1 VVVGSGGFAAGE
13 GPTGLGFDTA
23 GGSAGFEVTTY
34 KANVTVDS
42 LAVAEQVISDPAKQ
56 SWTATRSGV
65 AVIDYENTDTPGH
78 FAYWTEN
85 ADKSFP
91 GTTWT
96 VNSDDL
102 VVEATAQV
110 IIPRTGDWTFGV
122 HSDEGFSL
130 QLTKGNHTFSFSYPD
145 TRTAADSLETF
156 EITEAGIYDLRL
168 VYFERSFGAG
178 VELFAAEGSY
188 TTFTPG
194 VFQLV
199 GDAAHGG
206 LSTGGFHG
214 VIQTDVSDL
223 MFEQNATIWVR
234 IPFEVTDPT
243 AFDSMTLR
251 MRYNDA
257 FVAYLNGVEI
267 ARSNGVPDPLA
278 WNSQATAAR
287 PVQDSVQYQVFGVS
301 DFVGQLRAGTNVLA
315 IHGLNVSPDDSTFLL
330 SPELFVSGE
339 QGFARYFGTPSPGG
353 PNLASFADFVAP
365 LQFSLPHGIYDKLPE
380 GQYYELAITTDTPN
394 ALIYYTLDGSEPS
407 PTNGILYGAPI
418 QFNQTTIVRAVG
430 YRPGYEPSKVV
441 TQTYLVLEDVIY
453 QSPNGEAPGPG
464 WPTGSV
470 NGQVI
475 NYGMD
480 PDIVNPNPQAVIDAL
495 KAIPT
500 ISMVTDLDY
509 LFDPSIGIF
518 VNARKDAGDWDPW
531 EEAVKNW
538 ERPASIELI
547 YPDDASGP
555 GFPDGADEGFQ
566 VNAGV
571 RIRGGYSR
579 QDANPKHAFRL
590 FFRDEYGDPKLH
602 YPLFGDEGAEEFDA
616 VDLATSQNYSWAFGG
631 PNNNTMIRDMVIRDL
646 QGILGQPYTRSR
658 FYHLYIDGVYW
669 GIYYTQ
675 ERSEAD
681 YGETYL
687 GGEEEDYDA
696 IHQNDSRVV
705 YATDGNM
712 NAYMRLRNMV
722 VTGDGLDDNADYF
735 RAQGLNPDGTPNP
748 AYERLLDVDNL
759 IDFMILTY
767 YPAEKDGP
775 GSHYTRPRPNNYWA
789 VYNRENPDGFKFFKH
804 DNEHSFGLGTTR
816 YDGGTDNLVYPFI
829 GSQGGTTSYFNA
841 HWLHEELM
849 GTNGSAGVPP
859 TYGNAEYRMR
869 FADRVYELFFN
880 NGLLTDDKVLE
891 RINYRAAQIDQAIIA
906 ESARWGDRK
915 THPPKDRDDW
925 LQDVQEIRDW
935 VTDWHGT
942 GRSRT
947 EVVIDQ
953 LKAVGWWPTTTAPTL
968 SQYGGQVD
976 PGFQLTIGAQSGA
989 AIYYTLDGSD
999 PRAIGGAA
1007 VGTLYT
1013 GPISLSE
1020 TAELKV
1026 RALKGGVWSPLVKAQ
1041 FYVGDP
1047 ASSQNLAITELNYH
1061 PHDPTAAEQAALPPG
1076 SPPTAPS
1083 GSFSPASTCCWCA
1096 TARPSRPVTGPRLPR
1111 ASPDNTSA
1119 HWTTTANRS
1128 PCWTVS
1134 GSRSAISTTAMQA
1147 AGRAAPTG
1155 AAPRWW

>member
-1 VVVGSGGFAAGE
+1 LRFEPLEPRLVLQGGPIISEFMALNQNTLLDGDGASSDWIELYNPGDTPIDLSGGPDPDTARWMLRDGANEWSFPKPGEIPAEYEDLLILEPGEYQVLIASGNGGDYRQGGYYIDSLGYLHTNFALDGDDPEYLGLIRPDGTVAHEYAPTYPEQFTDVSYGISQEGLPLVSEGSSAKYLVPTAEQAGEDWTSPTYNDSSWQQNVLIDANFDGGQQGFTYVDDPFDTNLPYKASGAYDPAGGFRGGGLMVYLDQFAYGQVSGGWSQTFEVSSAGTLAINFYYRLNMGADYDVGETAEVIVQVDDATHRQVVFQQEGDGDGGVIMDTNWQAASVQVDLAPGSHTLTIGARHRSNSSGEWTRLWIDEVVVGSGGFAAGE

-365 LQFSLPHGIYDKLPE
+365 LQFSLPHGIYDKLPD

-430 YRPGYEPSKVV
+430 YRP
-441 TQTYLVLEDVIY
+441 
-453 QSPNGEAPGPG
+453 
-464 WPTGSV
+464 
-470 NGQVI
+470 
-475 NYGMD
+475 
-480 PDIVNPNPQAVIDAL
+480 
-495 KAIPT
+495 
-500 ISMVTDLDY
+500 
-509 LFDPSIGIF
+509 
-518 VNARKDAGDWDPW
+518 
-531 EEAVKNW
+531 
-538 ERPASIELI
+538 
-547 YPDDASGP
+547 SGP
-555 GFPDGADEGFQ
+555 GGRHLPIAKRRGARSRLAHRLGQRPGDQLRHGSGHRQPQPPGGDRRAQSHPHHLHGHRPGLPVRSEHRHLCQRPQGCRRLGPLGRGRQELGTPGVDRADLSRRRFR
-566 VNAGV
+566 AGIP
-571 RIRGGYSR
+571 RRGGRGLPGQRRGAHPRGLQPPGR
-579 QDANPKHAFRL
+579 QPQARFP
-590 FFRDEYGDPKLH
+590 
-602 YPLFGDEGAEEFDA
+602 A
-616 VDLATSQNYSWAFGG
+616 VFPRRIW
-631 PNNNTMIRDMVIRDL
+631 
-646 QGILGQPYTRSR
+646 
-658 FYHLYIDGVYW
+658 
-669 GIYYTQ
+669 
-675 ERSEAD
+675 
-681 YGETYL
+681 
-687 GGEEEDYDA
+687 
-696 IHQNDSRVV
+696 
-705 YATDGNM
+705 
-712 NAYMRLRNMV
+712 
-722 VTGDGLDDNADYF
+722 
-735 RAQGLNPDGTPNP
+735 
-748 AYERLLDVDNL
+748 
-759 IDFMILTY
+759 
-767 YPAEKDGP
+767 
-775 GSHYTRPRPNNYWA
+775 RP
-789 VYNRENPDGFKFFKH
+789 
-804 DNEHSFGLGTTR
+804 
-816 YDGGTDNLVYPFI
+816 
-829 GSQGGTTSYFNA
+829 
-841 HWLHEELM
+841 
-849 GTNGSAGVPP
+849 
-859 TYGNAEYRMR
+859 
-869 FADRVYELFFN
+869 
-880 NGLLTDDKVLE
+880 
-891 RINYRAAQIDQAIIA
+891 
-906 ESARWGDRK
+906 
-915 THPPKDRDDW
+915 
-925 LQDVQEIRDW
+925 
-935 VTDWHGT
+935 
-942 GRSRT
+942 
-947 EVVIDQ
+947 
-953 LKAVGWWPTTTAPTL
+953 
-968 SQYGGQVD
+968 
-976 PGFQLTIGAQSGA
+976 
-989 AIYYTLDGSD
+989 
-999 PRAIGGAA
+999 
-1007 VGTLYT
+1007 
-1013 GPISLSE
+1013 
-1020 TAELKV
+1020 
-1026 RALKGGVWSPLVKAQ
+1026 
-1041 FYVGDP
+1041 
-1047 ASSQNLAITELNYH
+1047 
-1061 PHDPTAAEQAALPPG
+1061 QAAL
-1076 SPPTAPS
+1076 
-1083 GSFSPASTCCWCA
+1083 
-1096 TARPSRPVTGPRLPR
+1096 
-1111 ASPDNTSA
+1111 SA
-1119 HWTTTANRS
+1119 VR
-1128 PCWTVS
+1128 
-1134 GSRSAISTTAMQA
+1134 R
-1147 AGRAAPTG
+1147 
-1155 AAPRWW
+1155 